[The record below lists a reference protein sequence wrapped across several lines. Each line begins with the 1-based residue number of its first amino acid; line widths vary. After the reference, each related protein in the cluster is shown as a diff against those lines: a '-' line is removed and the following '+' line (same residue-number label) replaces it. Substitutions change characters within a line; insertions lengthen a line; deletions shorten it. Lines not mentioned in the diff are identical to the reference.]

1 MQSLLTSFIT
11 TTILTFLFISL
22 PADAEAQHRDQQV
35 WRDNP
40 PAQPMNN
47 PGPPKRPSAA
57 GSVCC
62 LRPAGPTPLTV
73 CAGSRIKPVKLND
86 HSSAAQNH
94 SSCCNGNMLKAQADP
109 PADQTQVGTA
119 YGDFN
124 SVETVD

>member
-47 PGPPKRPSAA
+47 PGPPQLPGAPTQTPIGSGLGLLLAA
-57 GSVCC
+57 GGAYALNR
-62 LRPAGPTPLTV
+62 LR
-73 CAGSRIKPVKLND
+73 R
-86 HSSAAQNH
+86 Q
-94 SSCCNGNMLKAQADP
+94 Q
-109 PADQTQVGTA
+109 DQTG
-119 YGDFN
+119 
-124 SVETVD
+124 